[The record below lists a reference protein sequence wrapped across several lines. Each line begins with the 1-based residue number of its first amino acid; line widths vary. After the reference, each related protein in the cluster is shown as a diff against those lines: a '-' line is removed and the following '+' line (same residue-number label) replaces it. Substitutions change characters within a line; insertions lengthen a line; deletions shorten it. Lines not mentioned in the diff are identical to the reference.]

1 MAYSVEKISG
11 NQVKITF
18 TVPNAHFLEAVQKA
32 YLKMRGRINIPG
44 FRKGKAPRKLIEN
57 MYGESVFYE
66 EALDVLFPDVYSE
79 AVDGEHLQV
88 VDRPEM
94 DEVKE
99 IGADKDLQFSVKVYV
114 SPDIELGDYK
124 GLKATRYAHEVTDEE
139 VNARIDQDVRKAT
152 TTADVTDRALESG
165 DTAKLDYAG
174 TVDGVAFDGGTAKDQ
189 TLKIGSGTFIPGF
202 EDQMIGMQIGEE
214 RDLKVTFPTPYQS
227 EALAGKDAVFHVKL
241 NGIQA
246 DVKPELDDEFAKDVS
261 DFDTFDAYKADIR
274 AKLQDRADKNS
285 DIEVENALV
294 QAAVDA
300 SDCDIPEAM
309 VDTQLDAMMREMR
322 MNMAYQGIRF
332 EDYLKY
338 MGLTEDQ
345 VKEQYRSEAHNRV
358 KMRLVLEAIGAKENV
373 EVTDEDVDK
382 AIAEEAENE
391 GRKAEDLKAS
401 LNDRQMEYLQAQAK
415 NRKIMDIIKENA
427 VIEKKTEADRIS
439 AKEAADAVTEA
450 AKAVENVIAQDEAE
464 EKTEE

>member
-88 VDRPEM
+88 VDRTEM

-189 TLKIGSGTFIPGF
+189 TLKIGSGTFIYLAALTGVDESLYEAAYLDGATRMQRIMYITLP
-202 EDQMIGMQIGEE
+202 MIKSTIVTMLILNVSRMMTIGIDAPLLLGNDAVILSSEVISTYVYRLGIIRTDYSQATAIGLFQNIVNIIILIAADRFAKAIGE
-214 RDLKVTFPTPYQS
+214 
-227 EALAGKDAVFHVKL
+227 
-241 NGIQA
+241 NGI
-246 DVKPELDDEFAKDVS
+246 
-261 DFDTFDAYKADIR
+261 I
-274 AKLQDRADKNS
+274 
-285 DIEVENALV
+285 
-294 QAAVDA
+294 
-300 SDCDIPEAM
+300 
-309 VDTQLDAMMREMR
+309 
-322 MNMAYQGIRF
+322 
-332 EDYLKY
+332 
-338 MGLTEDQ
+338 
-345 VKEQYRSEAHNRV
+345 
-358 KMRLVLEAIGAKENV
+358 
-373 EVTDEDVDK
+373 
-382 AIAEEAENE
+382 
-391 GRKAEDLKAS
+391 
-401 LNDRQMEYLQAQAK
+401 
-415 NRKIMDIIKENA
+415 
-427 VIEKKTEADRIS
+427 
-439 AKEAADAVTEA
+439 
-450 AKAVENVIAQDEAE
+450 
-464 EKTEE
+464 